1 MPKRSGIVERGR
13 ERGRSIV
20 DLVER
25 EFRDGRLDRGLSQDA
40 VGDALGL
47 DRSWISRVERGLVE
61 DLSIGQA
68 AELLSTVG
76 LELSA
81 RVYPAGSPLR
91 DAAHVTLLGRLRAVL
106 HADLAWRTE
115 VPLPIPGDLRA
126 WDALI
131 RGRGWRCGVEAE
143 TRPRD
148 LQALERRLA
157 LKQRDGEVD
166 CVMLLLGDTRHNR
179 ALLRSYADALHEQ
192 FPAPGRETLELLA
205 RGAPPTANSI
215 VLL

>member
-1 MPKRSGIVERGR
+1 MPKRPAIVERGR
-13 ERGRSIV
+13 ERGRAIV

-25 EFRDGRLDRGLSQDA
+25 EFRDGRLDRGLTQDA
-40 VGDALGL
+40 VGGALGL
-47 DRSWISRVERGLVE
+47 DRSWISRVERGLVD

-68 AELLSTVG
+68 SELLSAVG

-81 RVYPAGSPLR
+81 RVYPAGGPLR
-91 DAAHVTLLGRLRAVL
+91 DAAHIGLLGRLRAVL
-106 HADLAWRTE
+106 HSSLAWRTE

-131 RGRGWRCGVEAE
+131 RGRDWRCGVEAE

-166 CVMLLLGDTRHNR
+166 YVLLLLRGTRHNR
-179 ALLRSYADALHEQ
+179 MLVRAYADALHEQ
-192 FPAPGRETLELLA
+192 FPAPGPQTLERLTQGLA
-205 RGAPPTANSI
+205 PSANSI